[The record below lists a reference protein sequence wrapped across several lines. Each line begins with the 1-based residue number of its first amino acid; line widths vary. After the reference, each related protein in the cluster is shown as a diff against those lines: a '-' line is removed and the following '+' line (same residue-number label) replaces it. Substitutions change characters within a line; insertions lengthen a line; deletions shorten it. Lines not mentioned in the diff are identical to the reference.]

1 MAELA
6 SFHESDSL
14 DAVQTSIALLKPELK
29 VQMKFLLY
37 ISSWSIHW
45 ILNNK
50 VVLKKTKV
58 LEQME

>member
-14 DAVQTSIALLKPELK
+14 DAVQTSIELMKPELK

-45 ILNNK
+45 ILKQLSDGIVNNK
-50 VVLKKTKV
+50 V
-58 LEQME
+58 E